1 MSVIDKIDNILNEA
15 SSKKPK
21 DIKSIWDIGEGKSMD
36 RYTIIFDPKQGY
48 EASPGLFM
56 SLGFA
61 AGRGG
66 GSISQWGEAKE
77 GKHLGKKL
85 KWEDLPKESQEHVI
99 DRIKE

>member
-1 MSVIDKIDNILNEA
+1 MEILNKIDSLLNEGA
-15 SSKKPK
+15 GQPK
-21 DIKSIWDIGEGKSMD
+21 DIKSIWDAGEEETD

-48 EASPGLFM
+48 EANRGMFM

-61 AGRGG
+61 KGRGG

-85 KWEDLPKESQEHVI
+85 KWKDLPKESQEHVI
-99 DRIKE
+99 DRIKED

>member
-1 MSVIDKIDNILNEA
+1 MNFSEYLIET
-15 SSKKPK
+15 SSAKPK
-21 DIKSIWDIGEGKSMD
+21 DIKSIWDFGDSAGAD
-36 RYTIIFDPKQGY
+36 RYTIIFDPKYGW
-48 EASPGLFM
+48 EANPGLYV

-85 KWEDLPKESQEHVI
+85 KWKDLPKESQEHVL
-99 DRIKE
+99 DRIKD

>member
-1 MSVIDKIDNILNEA
+1 MTTFKEYLTEG
-15 SSKKPK
+15 SKMPK
-21 DIKSIWDIGEGKSMD
+21 DIKSIWDFGPDAGAD

-48 EASPGLFM
+48 EANPGMFM

-85 KWEDLPKESQEHVI
+85 KWSDLSKDSQKHVI